1 MARKKGVAGWHGM
14 RKDQLVRALVR
25 LAKSSG
31 TKSRA
36 SRKSGTPTKSKPKS
50 RVKKVS
56 GRSTKTAPKMVKAA
70 SRHVSRKSVGERAT
84 RKDAATV
91 KSPSVVRRIKQVNAE
106 RERLKDLSLASY
118 RQRSPGKNGR
128 SNGRQRGNG
137 SIKRD
142 RAVLMVRDSYWLHA
156 HWEICHQTVER
167 VRAAMAEQWHAAQ
180 PVLRLIEVEAGAT
193 TNTSERV
200 EREIAIHGGVN
211 NWYIDV
217 YAPPKSYRVQVG
229 YLAENGKFHS
239 LARSNAVTT
248 PPPGSSDAVDRNWSD
263 VADDYERV
271 YAMSGGYSDQ
281 PSSGDL
287 KELFEER
294 LRRPMGS
301 PLITRYGI
309 GAEGAI
315 DRKSDFAFDVD
326 AELIIFGRTNSDAH
340 VTLAGQPVKLR
351 PDGTFTVRQSMP
363 DRRQVL
369 PVVAGSSNGLEQRT
383 IILAIERNTKV
394 MEPLRREPNE

>member
-1 MARKKGVAGWHGM
+1 
-14 RKDQLVRALVR
+14 
-25 LAKSSG
+25 
-31 TKSRA
+31 
-36 SRKSGTPTKSKPKS
+36 
-50 RVKKVS
+50 
-56 GRSTKTAPKMVKAA
+56 MVKAA